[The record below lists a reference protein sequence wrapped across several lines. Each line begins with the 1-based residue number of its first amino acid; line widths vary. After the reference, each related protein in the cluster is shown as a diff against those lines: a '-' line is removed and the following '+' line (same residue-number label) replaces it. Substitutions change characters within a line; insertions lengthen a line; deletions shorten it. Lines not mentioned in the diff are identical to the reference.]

1 VVEMARSPKVDLIAT
16 RYVEPSST
24 CSCIEGVS
32 TNEAIKQTTLE
43 YTCKCKNGTEPDMTL
58 YQQSVPAQMCLYWYG
73 QCINATN
80 ENKQQQLAC
89 VAERDSRCGNLTIDD
104 QGAVSTT
111 TREGSP
117 TSTGGGGGS
126 SGTAGAATGTG
137 APSESSGAAIALHV
151 ARDYG
156 TPILGAG
163 IMAIFGLAL

>member
-1 VVEMARSPKVDLIAT
+1 
-16 RYVEPSST
+16 
-24 CSCIEGVS
+24 VS